1 MKARWM
7 MIWAALFC
15 THITAWA
22 DAPKMD
28 LIPELKDIEKIA
40 AEQEAAIRA
49 QSEALQKAQQEKEL
63 AEKAAKEAIDKQ
75 TSPLTSATTAP
86 ANEANTKPERKFET
100 PQPKT
105 ANKTVKKAPAEPIEK
120 TNPWLAQER
129 RYSFP

>member
-7 MIWAALFC
+7 MIWAVLLC
-15 THITAWA
+15 TQMPAWA

-49 QSEALQKAQQEKEL
+49 QSEALQKAQLEKEQ

-75 TSPLTSATTAP
+75 RAAATPPAATT
-86 ANEANTKPERKFET
+86 EESSKPERKVAT
-100 PQPKT
+100 TQAKAALKP
-105 ANKTVKKAPAEPIEK
+105 VKKTPAEPIEK

>member
-1 MKARWM
+1 MKPRWM
-7 MIWAALFC
+7 IIWTVLLFS
-15 THITAWA
+15 HAPVWA
-22 DAPKMD
+22 DAPKVD

-75 TSPLTSATTAP
+75 TAVANSAP
-86 ANEANTKPERKFET
+86 AVAPEANTKPERKVAT
-100 PQPKT
+100 TQPKAAT
-105 ANKTVKKAPAEPIEK
+105 KPVKKAPAEPIEK

>member
-1 MKARWM
+1 IMKARLM
-7 MIWAALFC
+7 MIWAVLLC
-15 THITAWA
+15 TQMPAWA

-49 QSEALQKAQQEKEL
+49 QSEALQKAQLEKEQ

-75 TSPLTSATTAP
+75 RAAATPPAATT
-86 ANEANTKPERKFET
+86 EESSKPERKVAT
-100 PQPKT
+100 TQAKAAPKP
-105 ANKTVKKAPAEPIEK
+105 VKKTPAEPIEK

>member
-1 MKARWM
+1 MKALRM
-7 MIWAALFC
+7 MIWAALLCVHAF
-15 THITAWA
+15 AWA

-49 QSEALQKAQQEKEL
+49 QSEALQKAQLEKEQ

-75 TSPLTSATTAP
+75 RAVAAPQPTVTT
-86 ANEANTKPERKFET
+86 EANRKSEPKATKTQVKVT
-100 PQPKT
+100 TKST
-105 ANKTVKKAPAEPIEK
+105 KKAPAEPIEK